1 MPIRSFLEIGP
12 TPHIKSGDASD
23 FTRLVRLSAT
33 VAPYVNNSTP
43 NSAPTLGW
51 KSNEVSA
58 GARLTT
64 PIYGKIRAFIPNR

>member
-1 MPIRSFLEIGP
+1 MPTSPFLDLGP
-12 TPHIKSGDASD
+12 TPHIRPGDASD

-58 GARLTT
+58 AARLTT
-64 PIYGKIRAFIPNR
+64 PIYGKIKAFIPNR

>member
-1 MPIRSFLEIGP
+1 MPSSPFIDLGP
-12 TPHIKSGDASD
+12 TPHIRPGDASD
-23 FTRLVRLSAT
+23 YTRLVRLSAT

-58 GARLTT
+58 AARLTT
-64 PIYGKIRAFIPNR
+64 PIYGKIKAFIPNR

>member
-1 MPIRSFLEIGP
+1 MPTSPFLDLGP
-12 TPHIKSGDASD
+12 TPHIRPGDASD
-23 FTRLVRLSAT
+23 YTRLVRLSAT

-58 GARLTT
+58 AARLTT

>member
-1 MPIRSFLEIGP
+1 MPTSPFLDLGP
-12 TPHIKSGDASD
+12 TPHIRPGDASD
-23 FTRLVRLSAT
+23 YTRLVRLSAT

>member
-1 MPIRSFLEIGP
+1 MPTSPFLDLGP
-12 TPHIKSGDASD
+12 TPHIRPGDASD
-23 FTRLVRLSAT
+23 YTRLVRLSAT

-58 GARLTT
+58 AARLTT
-64 PIYGKIRAFIPNR
+64 PIYGKIKAFIPNR